1 MGKLNNHGNVMM
13 AFDWVYTAP
22 LNAQPPGKDFTET
35 ALVIVDFAGDVYLVQ
50 TTAVVKP
57 Q

>member
-1 MGKLNNHGNVMM
+1 M
-13 AFDWVYTAP
+13 AFDWEYTAP

-35 ALVIVDFAGDVYLVQ
+35 APVIVDFACDVYLVQ
-50 TTAVVKP
+50 TTAVLKP